1 LFKIIG
7 PDGETVAVSD
17 TVQGVVEIVRNGQRG
32 RYHIEDLRENLRSPG
47 EKSRT
52 WGVVVKFPSGD
63 ISIQPLAGQG

>member
-7 PDGETVAVSD
+7 PDGETVAVAD
-17 TVQGVVEIVRNGQRG
+17 TVQGVVEIVRNSQRG
-32 RYHIEDLRENLRSPG
+32 RYHIEDLRENSRSAA

-63 ISIQPLAGQG
+63 ISIQPLTGQG